1 MAQSQKL
8 RTAMRSLETSAD
20 ETVPA
25 APAVPVEGMRVQAVS
40 ASATNGG
47 IAEFTVSNPEENS
60 AHLCPERAHPWSNQP
75 HVLQR
80 LESHRH
86 ADNSSFEA
94 VVNNFSRVAEVA
106 EGSDNI
112 WTNDW
117 WNTSFTAAGYD
128 ELSVLEPM
136 MPFRETWEGLQ

>member
-1 MAQSQKL
+1 
-8 RTAMRSLETSAD
+8 MRSLQTPAD

-25 APAVPVEGMRVQAVS
+25 APAVPVEGMRVQAVPL
-40 ASATNGG
+40 SATKAG
-47 IAEFTVSNPEENS
+47 IAESMVANPEENS
-60 AHLCPERAHPWSNQP
+60 AHLCTERAHPWSNQP

-80 LESHRH
+80 LEAHRH
-86 ADNSSFEA
+86 ADDISFETA
-94 VVNNFSRVAEVA
+94 VNSFSRVAEVA

-112 WTNDW
+112 WTNDL

-136 MPFRETWEGLQ
+136 MPFRETWEGWQ